1 MTDDALAA
9 LYRDVGALGLS
20 IASSGNVSARRGGGM
35 AITATG
41 ARTDTVDAGGIVQMG
56 LDGGFAG
63 TVRPSSE
70 WSMHAAIYRAAPAAQ
85 VIVHTHS
92 DAAVALACLEEGL
105 PPFHYMVAEF
115 GGHDV
120 RCAAYATFGTPE
132 LARLAAAAIEGRTA
146 CLLAH
151 HGMICHGPSAEAAL
165 TAALRLETLARQYLL
180 ARSAGAVPL
189 LSAAQMDDALLRYR
203 DYGQQPGASVS

>member
-1 MTDDALAA
+1 VTDAEIAA
-9 LYRDVGALGLS
+9 LYRRVGALGLS
-20 IASSGNVSARRGGGM
+20 VASSGNVSARRPGGL

-41 ARTDTVDAGGIVQMG
+41 ARSDDAADLVVRMDLAGGY
-56 LDGGFAG
+56 AG
-63 TVRPSSE
+63 ALRPSSE
-70 WSMHAAIYRAAPAAQ
+70 WEMHAAIYRAAPAAA

-92 DAAVALACLEEGL
+92 DAAVALACLEQPL

-120 RCAAYATFGTPE
+120 RCAPYAPFGTAE
-132 LARLAAAAIEGRTA
+132 LAELAAAAIDGRTA

-151 HGMICHGPSAEAAL
+151 HGMICHGPSAAAAL
-165 TAALRLETLARQYLL
+165 TAAVRLETLARQYLL
-180 ARSAGAVPL
+180 ARACGTVPL

-203 DYGQQPGASVS
+203 EYGQQPGDSS